1 MEQNEPE
8 KHLTRIELRTEG
20 EIVNEYEFNA
30 GRVIVGRSSDNEIY
44 IRSKFVSRH
53 HAQLIIDDTGCTI
66 EDLNSTNGI
75 FIEDQRV
82 KKHRLLDGE
91 IVSLGMHELIY
102 TDLRPMASGDEAE
115 EISSDSSVSEFRR
128 RPG

>member
-1 MEQNEPE
+1 M
-8 KHLTRIELRTEG
+8 I
-20 EIVNEYEFNA
+20 I
-30 GRVIVGRSSDNEIY
+30 GRSSDNEIY

-75 FIEDQRV
+75 FIEDQPV
-82 KKHRLLDGE
+82 KKRRLLDGE

-102 TDLRPMASGDEAE
+102 TDLRPVASGDEPDE
-115 EISSDSSVSEFRR
+115 NPDDSSVSEFKR